1 MPAPGKRQMA
11 TTSFKSPNV
20 TRIVDVS
27 TIPLLV
33 CDDSNMAR
41 KQLIRSLPSNWP
53 FRVTQATN
61 GLEGLEAIRQGA
73 GQIVLLDLTMPELDG
88 FGVLAQIREEGLQA
102 EVIVVSG
109 DVQDEAVR
117 RAKAL
122 GAKAFI
128 KKPAD
133 PMQLAAALSAL
144 GVEVPL
150 TRAPSEQ
157 TSEFSD
163 LPNVSFRDAFR
174 EVTNIAMGRAA
185 NLLSKVLGV
194 FIELPIPNVNILEVG
209 ELHMTL
215 ADAQRGQSL
224 TAICQGYIGGGLAG
238 EALLIFHDAEINDV
252 AKLLDTQEDES
263 ARLEMLLDLAS
274 IIIGACLNGLS
285 EQLNISLSQSHP
297 LVLGQHCPIEDLV
310 RINQRRWKR
319 TLAVEI
325 SYGLED
331 LDIHFD
337 LLLLF
342 TEDSVPRL
350 RETLDFMIN

>member
-1 MPAPGKRQMA
+1 MSA
-11 TTSFKSPNV
+11 
-20 TRIVDVS
+20 
-27 TIPLLV
+27 IPLLV

-41 KQLIRSLPSNWP
+41 KQLIRALPANWP
-53 FRVTQATN
+53 FRITQAAN
-61 GLEGLEAIRQGA
+61 GLEGLKAIREGS

-88 FGVLAQIREEGLQA
+88 FGVLSQLRQEGLHA

-109 DVQDEAVR
+109 DIQEEAIR

-122 GAKAFI
+122 GARAFI

-133 PMQLAAALSAL
+133 PQHLADALNNL
-144 GVEVPL
+144 GVNVALAEVPTASNEPL
-150 TRAPSEQ
+150 PELPS
-157 TSEFSD
+157 
-163 LPNVSFRDAFR
+163 VSFRDAFR
-174 EVTNIAMGRAA
+174 EVANIAMGRAA
-185 NLLSKVLGV
+185 ELLGRVLGV
-194 FIELPIPNVNILEVG
+194 FIKLPIPNVNILEVG
-209 ELHMTL
+209 ELHMAL
-215 ADAQRGQSL
+215 ADAQRGEQLS
-224 TAICQGYIGGGLAG
+224 AICQGYIGGGVAG
-238 EALLIFHDAEINDV
+238 EALLIFHDAQIEDV
-252 AKLLDTQEDES
+252 ARLLNTANDET
-263 ARLEMLLDLAS
+263 AHLEMLLDLAT

-285 EQLNISLSQSHP
+285 EQLNISLSQGHP
-297 LVLGQHCPIEDLV
+297 MVLGQHCPIEELI

-350 RETLDFMIN
+350 REQLDFMIN

>member
-1 MPAPGKRQMA
+1 M
-11 TTSFKSPNV
+11 
-20 TRIVDVS
+20 S

-41 KQLIRSLPSNWP
+41 KQLIRALPSSWP
-53 FRVTQATN
+53 FRITQATN
-61 GLEGLEAIRQGA
+61 GIEGLEAIRA
-73 GQIVLLDLTMPELDG
+73 GNGHIVLLDLTMPELDG
-88 FGVLAQIREEGLQA
+88 FGVLAQLREEGLSSD
-102 EVIVVSG
+102 VIVVSG
-109 DVQDEAVR
+109 DVQEEAVR

-133 PMQLAAALSAL
+133 PMQLAAALNAL
-144 GVEVPL
+144 GIDIPL
-150 TRAPSEQ
+150 STPETETAPSL
-157 TSEFSD
+157 SE
-163 LPNVSFRDAFR
+163 LPSVTFRDAFR
-174 EVTNIAMGRAA
+174 EITNIAMGRAA
-185 NLLSKVLGV
+185 DLLSKVLGV
-194 FIELPIPNVNILEVG
+194 FIQLPIPNVNILEVG

-215 ADAQRGQSL
+215 ADAQRGERLS
-224 TAICQGYIGGGLAG
+224 AICQGYIGGGVAG

-252 AKLLDTQEDES
+252 ARLLNTQEDES
-263 ARLEMLLDLAS
+263 AKLEMLLDLAS

-285 EQLNISLSQSHP
+285 EQLNISLSQGHP
-297 LVLGQHCPIEDLV
+297 LVLGQHCPIEDLI

-325 SYGLED
+325 SYSLED

-350 RETLDFMIN
+350 RQQLDFMIN

>member
-1 MPAPGKRQMA
+1 MSA
-11 TTSFKSPNV
+11 
-20 TRIVDVS
+20 
-27 TIPLLV
+27 IPLLV

-41 KQLIRSLPSNWP
+41 KQLIRALPANWP
-53 FRVTQATN
+53 FRISQAAN
-61 GLEGLEAIRQGA
+61 GVEGLEAIRQGN

-88 FGVLAQIREEGLQA
+88 FGVLAALREEGLTP

-122 GAKAFI
+122 GARAFI

-133 PMQLAAALSAL
+133 PMQLAEALNTL
-144 GVEVPL
+144 GVDVPMA
-150 TRAPSEQ
+150 TAATAEEDVYR
-157 TSEFSD
+157 T

-174 EVTNIAMGRAA
+174 EVSNVAMGRAA
-185 NLLSKVLGV
+185 ELLARVLGV
-194 FIELPIPNVNILEVG
+194 FIKLPIHNVNILEVG
-209 ELHMTL
+209 ELHMAL
-215 ADAQRGQSL
+215 ADAQRDARLS
-224 TAICQGYIGGGLAG
+224 AICQGYIGGGIAG
-238 EALLIFHDAEINDV
+238 EALLIFHDSEIDDV
-252 AKLLDTQEDES
+252 ARLLNTQRDEG
-263 ARLEMLLDLAS
+263 AQLEMLLDLAS

-285 EQLNISLSQSHP
+285 EQLNITLSQGHP
-297 LVLGQHCPIEDLV
+297 LVLGQHCPIEDLI

-325 SYGLED
+325 SYGLEN

-342 TEDSVPRL
+342 TEDSVPKL
-350 RETLDFMIN
+350 RERLDYMID